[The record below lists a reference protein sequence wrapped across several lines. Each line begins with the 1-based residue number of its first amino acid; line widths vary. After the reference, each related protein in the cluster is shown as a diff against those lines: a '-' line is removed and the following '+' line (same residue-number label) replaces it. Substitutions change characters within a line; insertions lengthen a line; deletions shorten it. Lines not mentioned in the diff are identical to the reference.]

1 MVVSAAAIIAGAYTR
16 LMLSPGASALGGDTA
31 HRAAAS
37 PQSQAAAY
45 NNSDPSWSPD
55 GQKLVFMSDRDHDI
69 EIYVENLDGTNVKRL
84 THAPGRDAHPI
95 FSHNGRR
102 IAFQSPRDG
111 KEPQVYVMNADGS
124 EQTRLTDLPG
134 FTGVPD
140 WSPDDEQIIFQSNL
154 NPTHDPW
161 HWQIF
166 IMNSDGSGLKQL
178 THDDYND
185 QVPKWSPDGKRILFT
200 SETGQGPD
208 IFTYDLQ
215 TRQLKRLTT
224 NAPGQGAPFWSP
236 DGKTIA
242 FTVRRGDSS
251 DVYLMDADGSNQRK
265 AFAPNQNRPKSAGD
279 RRRN

>member
-31 HRAAAS
+31 HRTAAY
-37 PQSQAAAY
+37 PQSQTAAY

-124 EQTRLTDLPG
+124 RQTRLTNLPG

-140 WSPDDEQIIFQSNL
+140 WSPDDKKIVFQSNL
-154 NPTHDPW
+154 NPNLQPS

-166 IMNSDGSGLKQL
+166 EMNADGSGLKQI

-185 QVPKWSPDGKRILFT
+185 QVAKWSPDGSRILFF
-200 SETGQGPD
+200 SEKTG
-208 IFTYDLQ
+208 
-215 TRQLKRLTT
+215 RNQLYTMR
-224 NAPGQGAPFWSP
+224 P
-236 DGKTIA
+236 DGSDWQPLLTSSREDHSASWSHDGQRIV
-242 FTVRRGDSS
+242 FTADAGHG
-251 DVYLMDADGSNQRK
+251 MDIY
-265 AFAPNQNRPKSAGD
+265 
-279 RRRN
+279 